1 MPEILEFFFFR
12 RTTFLWSS
20 LTPKNCE
27 NGVSQKIDTLSTQG
41 SDSGN
46 IWRETFICGTLSP
59 VNIASSTIHDPLN
72 SRISHVTTPNPSFG
86 RPTRIHTYDNVIWS
100 HESHV
105 THTHQQR
112 RGRQEGALRC
122 WSSAI
127 SLRDMPGLV
136 TAGNPSSWSLT
147 CFSVAIVTEDRM
159 QCEQKKTSTNWSV
172 CATTLAD
179 LPQFYVN
186 GGSSNNEIWYTD

>member
-1 MPEILEFFFFR
+1 MERDLHLWNTLSSQHCLVHYTRSSQQQDIARNHTQPIL
-12 RTTFLWSS
+12 RTTY
-20 LTPKNCE
+20 
-27 NGVSQKIDTLSTQG
+27 
-41 SDSGN
+41 
-46 IWRETFICGTLSP
+46 
-59 VNIASSTIHDPLN
+59 
-72 SRISHVTTPNPSFG
+72 
-86 RPTRIHTYDNVIWS
+86 TYTHIYDDVIWS